1 MPTNEQKLT
10 GKGFSPCQLPM
21 AVELYCFSRLPFQ
34 NPCRKLTQGLTPA
47 LDAQHGNGR
56 NLHFNQV
63 TCLHRYPSFTDKIMG
78 QHRLTCLVAESQTR
92 NILGSLPPIASPQL
106 LTPILPCY
114 LSFPVNPINTNSCPV
129 FGVGSL
135 LYPTIPGL

>member
-1 MPTNEQKLT
+1 MSKNLQER
-10 GKGFSPCQLPM
+10 GFHHASSQWLWNYI
-21 AVELYCFSRLPFQ
+21 VFSRLPFQ